1 MTTCK
6 GDVSVDDM
14 SFGDLNSLHMS
25 KWFNDA
31 HTSAAS
37 LRFRVP
43 YFRRRMS
50 SGKRPMTISMSVQAR
65 YCPSEILCN
74 LYQEMVQ

>member
-6 GDVSVDDM
+6 GDVSADDM

-31 HTSAAS
+31 HTSVAKSAAPRPILPAS
-37 LRFRVP
+37 YEFRCGV
-43 YFRRRMS
+43 S
-50 SGKRPMTISMSVQAR
+50 DNINECTKLATG
-65 YCPSEILCN
+65 PS
-74 LYQEMVQ
+74 